1 MRRVMSVRSWSSKAT
16 PAAVA
21 LHSVNKPFQVEGSGD
36 LYWVSARE
44 REGEEHFPF
53 SLPDEGFLCCRRDEP
68 SQSPALC
75 HTHILTLLPL
85 LRSPNPLKLTLSK
98 CQ

>member
-44 REGEEHFPF
+44 RERGGGAFPF
-53 SLPDEGFLCCRRDEP
+53 FFAR
-68 SQSPALC
+68 
-75 HTHILTLLPL
+75 
-85 LRSPNPLKLTLSK
+85 
-98 CQ
+98 